1 MLIGEFYHNV
11 DEKCRLVIPT
21 KFREILGDKI
31 IITRG
36 IEQCL
41 YVYSLE
47 QWKNLVSKLES
58 LPFTKKDTR
67 TFSRLFFAAAS
78 DCTFDKSGRI
88 LITEPQMI
96 YADLRKSCVII
107 GVNDR
112 LEIWSKESYEKFEN
126 ENINALEEISENL
139 FEVNNAL

>member
-1 MLIGEFYHNV
+1 MLIGEFHHNI
-11 DEKCRLVIPT
+11 DDKCRLVIPT

-41 YVYSLE
+41 NVYSE
-47 QWKNLVSKLES
+47 ENWNNLVSKLS
-58 LPFTKKDTR
+58 NLSFTKKDTR
-67 TFSRLFFAAAS
+67 TFTRMFFASAN

-88 LITEPQMI
+88 LISEPQMS

-112 LEIWSKESYEKFEN
+112 LEIWSLENYEKFEA
-126 ENINALEEISENL
+126 ENIYSMETISENL
-139 FEVNNAL
+139 FEVENAL